1 MPKNLRDYLL
11 IDCGATTHMV
21 GSVEKLTQVYSNTP
35 NRTVRVAN
43 GTTIPATHR
52 GEMRVPVSAVYKR
65 KTNKFERHATTM
77 ILTDVLVV
85 PGLSTD
91 LYSCNSGFYN
101 DGIRTMLND
110 DRFLQLPDGGRV
122 EFDAGNTR
130 LVFSRQIALE

>member
-1 MPKNLRDYLL
+1 MTMTIIMP
-11 IDCGATTHMV
+11 
-21 GSVEKLTQVYSNTP
+21 
-35 NRTVRVAN
+35 
-43 GTTIPATHR
+43 
-52 GEMRVPVSAVYKR
+52 
-65 KTNKFERHATTM
+65 TTM